1 MLADPVIAERSSETM
16 LRDEDIRID
25 VGRCEGGTFVRL
37 VHVPTGI
44 SRSIGPIGAVSQ
56 HQLVS
61 AWTHEIESELI
72 ERGLTQYIVPDFR
85 IKQCPH

>member
-1 MLADPVIAERSSETM
+1 M
-16 LRDEDIRID
+16 LREEDIRIH
-25 VGRCEGGTFVRL
+25 VGRCVGGTFLQL

-44 SRSIGPIGAVSQ
+44 FRTKGPLGAASQ

-61 AWTHEIESELI
+61 AWTHEIETELI

-85 IKQCPH
+85 TKHTRQGRRHK